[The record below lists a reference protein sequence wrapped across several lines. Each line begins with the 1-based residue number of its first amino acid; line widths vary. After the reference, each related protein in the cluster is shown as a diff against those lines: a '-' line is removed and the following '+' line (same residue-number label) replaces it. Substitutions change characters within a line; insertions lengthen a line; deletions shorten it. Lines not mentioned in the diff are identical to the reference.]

1 VKASFSNALSRR
13 APALGAIGVAL
24 GLVSGLGGCVSLLP
38 KSKPV
43 QLYQFG
49 RDDAATA
56 TTPATVVGRGPAGVS
71 GVVLSAVVLPR
82 AGMGD
87 GILTITGDQGAYIA
101 GARWLS
107 PAVLMFQED
116 VQRTFEA
123 RAQKTRILDR
133 GQLGAADAL
142 LRLDVSHFEVRYDG
156 DAAAAPAVLVGVRA
170 TLTSVDGRQVLQR
183 VFTHR
188 EPTADNRVSL
198 LVGAFDKA
206 VDETLAEVVDWTDV
220 AAPTLAVAPNVTQ
233 TRSVSTQTTQTTQAT
248 QSRTPQ

>member
-1 VKASFSNALSRR
+1 L
-13 APALGAIGVAL
+13 
-24 GLVSGLGGCVSLLP
+24 
-38 KSKPV
+38 
-43 QLYQFG
+43 
-49 RDDAATA
+49 
-56 TTPATVVGRGPAGVS
+56 
-71 GVVLSAVVLPR
+71 
-82 AGMGD
+82 
-87 GILTITGDQGAYIA
+87 
-101 GARWLS
+101 
-107 PAVLMFQED
+107 
-116 VQRTFEA
+116 
-123 RAQKTRILDR
+123 
-133 GQLGAADAL
+133 
-142 LRLDVSHFEVRYDG
+142 
-156 DAAAAPAVLVGVRA
+156 LVGVRA